1 MKKDT
6 MIIIDGNSLMHR
18 AFYALPPLTNRD
30 GLHTN
35 VIYGFVNMINRL
47 IEGYKPNYMAIAFD
61 RKEPTFR
68 HKEYAEY
75 KAKRLKMSEDMA
87 EQIPYLKK
95 VIDAMNIKRIELEGY
110 EADDIIG
117 TLSKMSDKKGI
128 NTLIVTG
135 DRDAF
140 QLITDNVHILM
151 TKKGISEMEEYDK
164 EKLMSQYSITPE
176 QVIDLKGLMG
186 DASDNIPGIPGVGEK
201 TALDLLKEFGTVEN
215 ILENTENI
223 KKNKVKQNVENNKDI
238 ALLSKRLATI
248 ITDVPINDSIE
259 DCEYKEPDYEALSQL
274 YSMLDFKSLL
284 DKLKNSFVNKEL
296 ESVSEKMAE
305 DVVVNEISESKD
317 IRDIVDKAKKE
328 GRIVFKMSQD
338 SNGKPDY
345 IFVGVQDQYYSIPI
359 DDVSIDLLKVV
370 MEDEHIEK
378 AGHDIKSDIILL
390 KNIGI
395 NVENIKF
402 DSMIGAYLLN
412 PSKPDYKLRNIY
424 NEFFGADMKDY
435 EEKDGDK
442 AKNYCNSVKA
452 IYDLMEPMNNKICE
466 KGMESLYQDVELPL
480 VEVLADMEHEG
491 FKVDKGRL
499 QELSALFSERIDR
512 LTEEIYE
519 LAGEEFNV
527 NSTKQ
532 LSVILFE
539 KLSLPPIKKTKT
551 GYSTDVEVLERL
563 SDKHPI
569 IDKILEYRQLL
580 KIKSTYIDGF
590 INLINEK
597 TGKIH
602 SKFNQ
607 TVTATGRLSSTEP
620 NLQNIPVR
628 TKNGREIRKVFVPKN
643 ADYVLVDADYSQIEL
658 RVLAHISG
666 DEGLI
671 QSFINNEDIHTRT
684 ASEVFGVDKELVSPL
699 MRSRAKAVNFGIVYG
714 ISDFGLSRDLKIPRK
729 EAKKYIDNY
738 FARYPMVKKYMEDTI
753 KEGKEKGYV
762 TTILNRIRYIPELS
776 SRNAVQRNF
785 GERMAMNT
793 PIQGSAA
800 DIIKIAMVRVYKEL
814 KNRRM
819 KSKLILQ
826 VHDELIVEAHK
837 DEVEEV
843 KKIVKEKM
851 ETAFQLKV
859 PLTVDINSGMSWYD
873 TK

>member
-1 MKKDT
+1 MEKDVI
-6 MIIIDGNSLMHR
+6 IIIDGNSLMHR

-35 VIYGFVNMINRL
+35 VIYGFVNMINKL
-47 IEGYKPNYMAIAFD
+47 IEAYKPKYMAIAFD

-87 EQIPYLKK
+87 EQIPYLKN
-95 VIDAMNIKRIELEGY
+95 VIDAMNIKRLELEGY

-117 TLSKMSDKKGI
+117 TLSKISDNENIK
-128 NTLIVTG
+128 TLIVTG

-140 QLITDNVHILM
+140 QLITDNVHVLM
-151 TKKGISEMEEYDK
+151 TKKGISEMEEYDRDK
-164 EKLMSQYSITPE
+164 LLEKYSITPE

-201 TALDLLKEFGTVEN
+201 TALELLKQFGTVEN
-215 ILENTENI
+215 MLENTENI
-223 KKNKVKQNVENNKDI
+223 KKNKVRENVENNKDM
-238 ALLSKRLATI
+238 ALLSKKLATI
-248 ITDVPINDSIE
+248 ITDAPIDVHIE
-259 DCEYKEPDYEALSQL
+259 DCEYKEPDYETLSQL
-274 YSMLDFKSLL
+274 YEMLDFKTFLQ
-284 DKLKNSFVNKEL
+284 KIKAMPVKNQSEPVKADIA
-296 ESVSEKMAE
+296 VSEINDSIGLQELMSKIKKSKKIAFK
-305 DVVVNEISESKD
+305 ISHD
-317 IRDIVDKAKKE
+317 D
-328 GRIVFKMSQD
+328 
-338 SNGKPDY
+338 NGNPDY
-345 IFVGVQDQYYSIPI
+345 IFIAVQGQYCYIPI
-359 DDVSIDLLKVV
+359 NDAATGFLKDV
-370 MEDEHIEK
+370 MEDTNIEK
-378 AGHDIKSDIILL
+378 AGHDIKSDILLL
-390 KNIGI
+390 KNLGI
-395 NVENIKF
+395 DVENITF
-402 DSMIGAYLLN
+402 DSMIAAYLLN
-412 PSKPDYKLRNIY
+412 PSKSDYKLRNIY
-424 NEFFGADMKDY
+424 YEFFGSNINDY
-435 EEKDGDK
+435 ESKDGDK
-442 AKNYCNSVKA
+442 AENYGSSIKA
-452 IYDLMEPMNNKICE
+452 IDELIEPMKDKIRE
-466 KGMESLYQDVELPL
+466 MGMEKLYEDVELPL
-480 VEVLADMEHEG
+480 AEVLADMEHEG
-491 FKVDKGRL
+491 FKVDKDRL
-499 QELSALFSERIDR
+499 RELSALYSDRIDK
-512 LTEEIYE
+512 LTQEIYE
-519 LAGEEFNV
+519 LAGEEFNI

-539 KLSLPPIKKTKT
+539 KLSLPPVKKTKT
-551 GYSTDVEVLERL
+551 GYSTDVEVLEML

-569 IDKILEYRQLL
+569 IEKILEYRQLL
-580 KIKSTYIDGF
+580 KIKSTYVDGF
-590 INLINEK
+590 INIINEK

-620 NLQNIPVR
+620 NLQNIPVK
-628 TKNGREIRKVFVPKN
+628 TENGREIRKVFVPKN
-643 ADYVLVDADYSQIEL
+643 EDYVLVDADYSQIEL

-666 DEGLI
+666 DESLI

-714 ISDFGLSRDLKIPRK
+714 ISDYGLSRDLKIPKK
-729 EAKKYIDNY
+729 EAKLYIDNY
-738 FARYPMVKKYMEDTI
+738 FARYPMVKKYMEDI
-753 KEGKEKGYV
+753 VNEGKEKGYV

-776 SRNAVQRNF
+776 SSNAVQRNF
-785 GERMAMNT
+785 GERIAMNT

-814 KNRRM
+814 KNRKM

-851 ETAFQLKV
+851 ETAFDLKV